1 MRQGFLINVVIQGN
15 FVNNKL
21 PHIIIF
27 ESFTELSLDKLSG
40 LHLLVAAVCEVPHN
54 SRFRY
59 SHSQRKND
67 TVKAAKL
74 VAYQA

>member
-40 LHLLVAAVCEVPHN
+40 LHFASSCGLWGATQQQV
-54 SRFRY
+54 
-59 SHSQRKND
+59 
-67 TVKAAKL
+67 
-74 VAYQA
+74 